1 VTNLPNIKSAE
12 KRVAVAKAKTLRNRM
27 IKSDLK
33 TAVKKFEKV
42 LLNNDTELA
51 RRLYSEVVKKV
62 DMAASK
68 GVIHKN
74 VANRKKSKLAL
85 RLNAASEN

>member
-1 VTNLPNIKSAE
+1 
-12 KRVAVAKAKTLRNRM
+12 M

>member
-1 VTNLPNIKSAE
+1 LPNIKSAE